1 MPGTNPFGARASL
14 GAGLPDLYRLSS
26 LSTAGLALGI
36 DQGRAPV
43 TLKILLENALRHAGG
58 GIVREEDVAALAAW
72 RPGGAGEAELP
83 FMPAR
88 VVLQDFTGVP
98 AVVDLAAMRDAM
110 ADLGGD
116 PGRVNPLVPADLVID
131 HSVQIDAWGGAGA
144 FAINVE
150 REYERN
156 GERYQLLRWA
166 QTAFRDLR
174 VVPPGTGI
182 IHQVNL
188 EFLATVVADREDAD
202 GRVAF
207 PDTLVGTDSHTTM
220 VNGLGVLGYGV
231 GGIEAE
237 AVLLG
242 QPLYQPMPHIVGV
255 RLTGE
260 LPTAS
265 TATDL
270 VLVITEM
277 LRKHG
282 VVGSFVEF
290 AGDGLAGLA
299 LADRATISNMSPEFG
314 ATATLFP
321 IDDETLSYLR
331 LTGRPEARVD
341 LVERYAKAQG
351 LWREPGNGPE
361 FDVALELDLATVE
374 PSLAGPRR
382 PQDRVE
388 LAALGANFRAAFP
401 QTDGATPHAIN
412 GADDAPPFGHGSV
425 AIAAITSCTNT
436 SNPTVMVGAGLL
448 ARNAV
453 ARGLRVSPTVKT
465 SLAPGSK
472 AVTGYLERAGL
483 MAPLDTL
490 GFALAGYGCTTCIGN
505 SGPLAEPIAA
515 AIESDELVVAAVLSG
530 NRNFEGRIHPLVRAS
545 YLASPPLVVAFALAG
560 RVDVDL
566 TTEPLG
572 HGSDGEPV
580 MLADIWPT
588 PAEIRSVIADS
599 IDPELFRETYASVFA
614 GDERWTALPIPSG
627 DRYAWDDASTYI
639 ARPPF
644 FEGLTPEPPP
654 LRDIEGARV
663 LALLGDSVTTDHISP
678 AGSIA
683 AWSPAGT
690 WLQAHGVGP
699 LEFNSYGARRG
710 HHEVMMR
717 GTFGNIRLHN
727 QLADGREGPYTR
739 HQPDDEEAFI
749 YDAAMRYRDEGVPL
763 LVIAGREYGSGSS
776 RDWAAKGT
784 TLLGIRAVI
793 AESYERIHRSNLVG
807 MGVLPLQ
814 FLPGES
820 AASLGLTG
828 RESYTIHGCAEIGPR
843 QQVTVA
849 VRSDGASAERT
860 FRAIA
865 RLDGPIEVEYLRQG
879 GILPA
884 VLRRLAR
891 D

>member
-1 MPGTNPFGARASL
+1 
-14 GAGLPDLYRLSS
+14 
-26 LSTAGLALGI
+26 
-36 DQGRAPV
+36 
-43 TLKILLENALRHAGG
+43 
-58 GIVREEDVAALAAW
+58 
-72 RPGGAGEAELP
+72 
-83 FMPAR
+83 
-88 VVLQDFTGVP
+88 
-98 AVVDLAAMRDAM
+98 
-110 ADLGGD
+110 
-116 PGRVNPLVPADLVID
+116 
-131 HSVQIDAWGGAGA
+131 
-144 FAINVE
+144 
-150 REYERN
+150 
-156 GERYQLLRWA
+156 
-166 QTAFRDLR
+166 
-174 VVPPGTGI
+174 
-182 IHQVNL
+182 
-188 EFLATVVADREDAD
+188 
-202 GRVAF
+202 
-207 PDTLVGTDSHTTM
+207 
-220 VNGLGVLGYGV
+220 
-231 GGIEAE
+231 
-237 AVLLG
+237 
-242 QPLYQPMPHIVGV
+242 
-255 RLTGE
+255 
-260 LPTAS
+260 
-265 TATDL
+265 
-270 VLVITEM
+270 
-277 LRKHG
+277 
-282 VVGSFVEF
+282 
-290 AGDGLAGLA
+290 
-299 LADRATISNMSPEFG
+299 
-314 ATATLFP
+314 
-321 IDDETLSYLR
+321 
-331 LTGRPEARVD
+331 
-341 LVERYAKAQG
+341 
-351 LWREPGNGPE
+351 
-361 FDVALELDLATVE
+361 
-374 PSLAGPRR
+374 
-382 PQDRVE
+382 VE